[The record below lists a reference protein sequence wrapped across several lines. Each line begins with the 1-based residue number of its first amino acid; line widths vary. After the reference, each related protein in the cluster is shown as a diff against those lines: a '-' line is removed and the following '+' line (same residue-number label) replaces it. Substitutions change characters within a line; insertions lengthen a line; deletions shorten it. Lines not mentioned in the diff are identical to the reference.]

1 MSAFTRLWQRAP
13 LWRTALI
20 TTGVCGV
27 FSVLFPAPWLVNR
40 LPYYGTLTSKVGHMM
55 GRSAPGTE
63 AQPDGG
69 DEGRRMV
76 SQPPMDAQFEGV
88 IPFAGRQLPLPAGKW
103 HPVLNYQDDVEHGE
117 VLTSI
122 FVRSEQGAVTGF
134 IIAQATTQSLPASA
148 TEQLEAQCHSTFNFT
163 VGDLPQD
170 GNRTE
175 CWMTSP
181 IKVVNNLFITS
192 NQALQGMLSS
202 PLFIPPALQ
211 RLGMMGFQLPPVLVD
226 AAWTRIE
233 KSKSGKGVD
242 FATIHTLIS
251 PALPGPKA
259 VVPGSPENW
268 SHGGMA
274 DAPVV
279 ADFVGRTDTWL
290 KGWLPYLRKSYKGE
304 LDSSAPLP
312 QAVATD
318 PGFHS

>member
-1 MSAFTRLWQRAP
+1 MAAFPGLWQRAP
-13 LWRTALI
+13 RGRTALI

-40 LPYYGTLTSKVGHMM
+40 LPYYGTLTSKVGHIM
-55 GRSAPGTE
+55 GRSAPGTD

-259 VVPGSPENW
+259 VVPGAPENW

-304 LDSSAPLP
+304 VDSSAPLP
-312 QAVATD
+312 QAATTD

>member
-40 LPYYGTLTSKVGHMM
+40 LPYYGALTSKVDHML
-55 GRSAPGTE
+55 GRSAPGAG
-63 AQPDGG
+63 AQPNAD

-122 FVRSEQGAVTGF
+122 FVRSEQGAVTGLM
-134 IIAQATTQSLPASA
+134 IAQATTQSLPSSA
-148 TEQLEAQCHSTFNFT
+148 TQQLEAQCNSPFNFT
-163 VGDLPQD
+163 VGSLPQD

-181 IKVVNNLFITS
+181 IKVVNNLLLTS
-192 NQALQGMLSS
+192 NQALQGMVSS

-226 AAWTRIE
+226 AAWTHIE
-233 KSKSGKGVD
+233 KSTSGKGVD

-268 SHGGMA
+268 SQGGMA
-274 DAPVV
+274 DAPEV
-279 ADFVGRTDTWL
+279 ADFVRRTDSWL
-290 KGWLPYLRKSYKGE
+290 KGWLPYLRKGYQGE
-304 LDSSAPLP
+304 LDSTAPP
-312 QAVATD
+312 PHAAAAD
-318 PGFHS
+318 SGFHG